1 MINNL
6 NQSVKAIQSRAP
18 GFVPDVALILGS
30 GLGFLGDLCENA
42 VSIPYGDIPGFP
54 VSTAPGHAGRL
65 VLGELS
71 GKKAA
76 VMQGR
81 FHYYEGYSFA
91 ESVYGVRALRLLGAK
106 TLLVTNAAGGLGDGF
121 APGDIMLIEDHIK
134 FFDESPLRGE
144 NISELG
150 TRFPDMSYAYTPALR
165 DMAYNAA
172 ADLSIPLRRGVYM
185 CFPGPQYETP
195 AEIRAAK
202 ILGADAVGMSTVP
215 EVIAASHAGMRVL
228 GFSLICNMAAGLQT
242 HKLSEQEVL
251 DTAEMSKEKFSRL
264 VLKCLEGM

>member
-1 MINNL
+1 MITQL
-6 NQSVKAIQSRAP
+6 NESVKAIQAKAP
-18 GFVPDVALILGS
+18 GFVPEVALILGS
-30 GLGFLGDLCENA
+30 GLGFLADAVSNA
-42 VSIPYGDIPGFP
+42 VMIPYESIPNFP

-65 VLGELS
+65 VLGILG

-81 FHYYEGYSFA
+81 FHYYEGYCFA
-91 ESVYGVRALRLLGAK
+91 ESVYGVRTLRLLGAK
-106 TLLVTNAAGGLGDGF
+106 TLLVTNASGGLGDGY

-134 FFDESPLRGE
+134 LFAESPLHGA
-144 NISELG
+144 NIPELG

-165 DMAYNAA
+165 QTAAGAA
-172 ADLSIPLRRGVYM
+172 AMLGIPLRRGVYM
-185 CFPGPQYETP
+185 MFAGPQYETP

-215 EVIAASHAGMRVL
+215 EVIAASHAGMDVL

-251 DTAEMSKEKFSRL
+251 DTAEISKEKFSRL
-264 VLKCLEGM
+264 VLQCLETM

>member
-1 MINNL
+1 MIGTFRK
-6 NQSVKAIQSRAP
+6 SVKAIQEKAP
-18 GFVPDVALILGS
+18 GFVPDAALILGS

-42 VSIPYGDIPGFP
+42 VRIPYKDILGFP

-71 GKKAA
+71 GRKVA

-91 ESVYGVRALRLLGAK
+91 ESVYGVRVLSLLGAK
-106 TLLVTNAAGGLGDGF
+106 TLLVTNAAGGVGDGYS
-121 APGDIMLIEDHIK
+121 PGDIMLIEDHIK
-134 FFDESPLRGE
+134 FFDDSPLRGV

-150 TRFPDMSYAYTPALR
+150 TRFPDMSYAYTPALQ
-165 DMAYNAA
+165 DLAA
-172 ADLSIPLRRGVYM
+172 KTAEGMGISLRKGVYM

-195 AEIRAAK
+195 AEVRAAK
-202 ILGADAVGMSTVP
+202 ILGAGAVGMSTVP
-215 EVIAASHAGMRVL
+215 EVIAASHAGMDVL

-251 DTAEMSKEKFSRL
+251 DTAEASKEVFSRL

>member
-1 MINNL
+1 MITQL
-6 NQSVKAIQSRAP
+6 KESVRSIQDRAP
-18 GFVPDVALILGS
+18 GFVPEVALVLGS
-30 GLGFLGDLCENA
+30 GLGFLADA
-42 VSIPYGDIPGFP
+42 VECAVTIPYDGIINFP

-65 VLGELS
+65 VLGMLA
-71 GKKAA
+71 GKKVA

-91 ESVYGVRALRLLGAK
+91 ESVYGIRALRLLGAK

-134 FFDESPLRGE
+134 FFDDSPLRGA
-144 NISELG
+144 NIPELG

-165 DMAYNAA
+165 ETAVNAA
-172 ADLSIPLRRGVYM
+172 QALNIPLRRGVYM

-202 ILGADAVGMSTVP
+202 VLGADAVGMSTVP
-215 EVIAASHAGMRVL
+215 EVIAAAHAGMDVL
-228 GFSLICNMAAGLQT
+228 GFSLISNMAAGLQT

-251 DTAEMSKEKFSRL
+251 DTAEAAKGTFSKL